1 MAPPDEPPSKRH
13 RDYSRPRTPVEA
25 TEVSGEFD
33 CPTPVER
40 PTGDRVLVRLA
51 ELETWREET
60 DGWRLRLT
68 GVADG
73 NGRLGIL
80 TRTVEQL
87 RKDVGDEDECRRVR
101 DAAATVRGVKRWLL
115 ASVGAAL
122 VAVGG
127 SAWGLVKSRDENI
140 AAAARA
146 AERLERLRED
156 IEHNREDIR
165 LVFERLPFLGVAP
178 SNPDRE

>member
-1 MAPPDEPPSKRH
+1 MPADDP
-13 RDYSRPRTPVEA
+13 RDNRRARDPLHGPRTPVEA
-25 TEVSGEFD
+25 SEVSGEFETR
-33 CPTPVER
+33 TPVET
-40 PTGDRVLVRLA
+40 PRVLVRLA

-73 NGRLGIL
+73 NGRLGTL

-165 LVFERLPFLGVAP
+165 LVFERLPFLGLAP
-178 SNPDRE
+178 STPNRE